1 MNKLEE
7 KKVFRYLVGFYC
19 FLQTMHL
26 FFLGRAGYILLKTGN
41 VPFPASPPSGG
52 WVKMVIP
59 FLMGMAA
66 ADVVAAGLG
75 IYFAYSLFINEI
87 FKPLAGVIS
96 LTIALS
102 SALIYLIGTLPAGAW
117 VQNPISYLIVILAF
131 SPILPL
137 YVLLVQVAAEKM
149 KDIPK

>member
-7 KKVFRYLVGFYC
+7 NKVFRYLVGFYG

-26 FFLGRAGYILLKTGN
+26 FFLGRAGYILLNTGN
-41 VPFPASPPSGG
+41 VPFPASPPPGG
-52 WVKMVIP
+52 WDAVVIP

-66 ADVVAAGLG
+66 ADVVAAGMG
-75 IYFAYSLFINEI
+75 IYFAYSFINNGK

-102 SALIYLIGTLPAGAW
+102 SAIVYLIGTLPSGAW
-117 VQNPISYLIVILAF
+117 VHNPISYLIVILAF
-131 SPILPL
+131 SPIVPL
-137 YVLLVQVAAEKM
+137 YILLVRETAGKM
-149 KDIPK
+149 KEVI